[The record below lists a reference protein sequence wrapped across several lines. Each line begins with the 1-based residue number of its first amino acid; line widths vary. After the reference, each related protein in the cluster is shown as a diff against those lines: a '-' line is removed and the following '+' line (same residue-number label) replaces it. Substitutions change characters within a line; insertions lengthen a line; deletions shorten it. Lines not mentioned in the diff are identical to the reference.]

1 MPLNMQNPVARM
13 RYAANI
19 KSIGRLKSPFFWTS

>member
-1 MPLNMQNPVARM
+1 MPLNMQNPAARM

-19 KSIGRLKSPFFWTS
+19 KSTGRLKSPFF